1 MFDFYPYEQAA
12 EFEEAD
18 RKAMADQS
26 TISDVA
32 NRVLPDGK
40 KRTFIVTCFPR
51 ASSLAQTG
59 RLGTLIINI
68 SKYKKT
74 EDALWA
80 AIIQAEE
87 ATHAKS
93 RFLANISHELR
104 TPLNAIIGFLNIW
117 MNEVFGPIENKKYTE
132 YAKNINNAS
141 LHLVQIIDDILDISR
156 IKA

>member
-32 NRVLPDGK
+32 NRALPDGK

-51 ASSLAQTG
+51 ATSPAQTF

-68 SKYKKT
+68 SKYKK
-74 EDALWA
+74 
-80 AIIQAEE
+80 
-87 ATHAKS
+87 
-93 RFLANISHELR
+93 LR
-104 TPLNAIIGFLNIW
+104 MRCGRLLFKLRKQPTRKVGFW
-117 MNEVFGPIENKKYTE
+117 QTSVMSYE
-132 YAKNINNAS
+132 
-141 LHLVQIIDDILDISR
+141 R
-156 IKA
+156 R